1 MEWIIS
7 DLTDLMGAY
16 WWLPVST
23 VIGTV
28 AILSGLA
35 APIAQRLEE
44 AHGTLVFRATYRS
57 RSAGGVGN
65 PSILSGPR
73 PGHTAPTAVLSLCG
87 PSRTSGRP

>member
-7 DLTDLMGAY
+7 DLTGLTGTY

-23 VIGTV
+23 VIGTA

-44 AHGTLVFRATYRS
+44 ARSTLVFQATYRS

-65 PSILSGPR
+65 PSSRL
-73 PGHTAPTAVLSLCG
+73 PGHAAPTPVRSQCG
-87 PSRTSGRP
+87 PSRTSGRS